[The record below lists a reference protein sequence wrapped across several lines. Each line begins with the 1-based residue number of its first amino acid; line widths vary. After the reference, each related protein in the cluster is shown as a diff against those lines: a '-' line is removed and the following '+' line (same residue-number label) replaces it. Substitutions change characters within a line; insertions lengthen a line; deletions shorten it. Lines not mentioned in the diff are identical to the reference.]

1 MDQHEDTNPNED
13 DLYVYDDSE
22 EDSEDEDVAPFRAR
36 FVSKPEKPETK
47 VERGRTATLECAVN
61 SLGGGTIMWE
71 RNNFRSRSKG
81 DYLYVGKKQMHQEGR
96 KYGIEL
102 LKEEGYKGS
111 KLIIRGTNNS
121 DTGYYLC
128 TETASQPPQKQWHYL
143 RVKEPGEFV
152 IYGILDPREQMN
164 KSMSISTEGVTHR
177 ITCSFTDRDAKIR
190 WTRGNERKTFSDNPD
205 LRIHSRKDSG
215 IYVCHADSHKK
226 TVEVIVQYQP
236 EVMIEQIHLTSQQG
250 RREYWVRCEV
260 HSSPAAVV
268 TWARDGKVLAE
279 GEKGF
284 VQEVEGSKHTLQIAS
299 SLGEAAMG
307 IFSCDATTNLG
318 SVVETT
324 RVTGAQ
330 CNDPRPLDRSLEL
343 VFSDLEDATV
353 KVELCSNDDTSLNS
367 KAKVNVDKAS
377 PHFGPET
384 SYPDYK
390 PNLPETSYPDYK
402 PNLPETSYPDYKPNL
417 PETSY
422 PDHKPNLLETSY
434 PDYKPKKEYADGWN
448 FEETAQ
454 PDDDGTRDMFPIS
467 TYEYTHPYD
476 PYDNLLSK
484 TCINNEGTLS
494 NCSSHVRTTLAT
506 TAGKTTHFVVTSMAR
521 TPTNASTEIFSIVP
535 LEKEDIA
542 DKANYNFHDRFNN
555 SLESFSSEDHNYS
568 NDSTKIYQHPTDVYL
583 NREMQDIFVLNNTAL
598 NSTVEGEHLPTIY
611 DKTYTLSNW
620 TATKTTEAPLPVLHE
635 LNHSSGYITINPN
648 GTKFKENLPLIY
660 GLNQTSNDIT
670 GEGEE
675 TNRIIE
681 QADRRDVDKPDV
693 YFENNA
699 NEVDMGEEGSKA
711 EEVRLN
717 GTSSRTH
724 GGDLADNE
732 MADENSK
739 KTNNPEEAEQT
750 RTSSKNATSTL
761 KKEVE
766 ATKRAA
772 ADEKNSKLDADH
784 SVANGSREVK
794 GSDSKNG
801 EKKKESKRL
810 MSSPWILI
818 LTILFLFILAC
829 IILAV
834 LR

>member
-1 MDQHEDTNPNED
+1 M
-13 DLYVYDDSE
+13 
-22 EDSEDEDVAPFRAR
+22 
-36 FVSKPEKPETK
+36 
-47 VERGRTATLECAVN
+47 
-61 SLGGGTIMWE
+61 
-71 RNNFRSRSKG
+71 
-81 DYLYVGKKQMHQEGR
+81 
-96 KYGIEL
+96 
-102 LKEEGYKGS
+102 
-111 KLIIRGTNNS
+111 
-121 DTGYYLC
+121 
-128 TETASQPPQKQWHYL
+128 
-143 RVKEPGEFV
+143 
-152 IYGILDPREQMN
+152 
-164 KSMSISTEGVTHR
+164 
-177 ITCSFTDRDAKIR
+177 
-190 WTRGNERKTFSDNPD
+190 
-205 LRIHSRKDSG
+205 
-215 IYVCHADSHKK
+215 
-226 TVEVIVQYQP
+226 
-236 EVMIEQIHLTSQQG
+236 
-250 RREYWVRCEV
+250 
-260 HSSPAAVV
+260 
-268 TWARDGKVLAE
+268 
-279 GEKGF
+279 
-284 VQEVEGSKHTLQIAS
+284 
-299 SLGEAAMG
+299 
-307 IFSCDATTNLG
+307 
-318 SVVETT
+318 
-324 RVTGAQ
+324 
-330 CNDPRPLDRSLEL
+330 
-343 VFSDLEDATV
+343 
-353 KVELCSNDDTSLNS
+353 
-367 KAKVNVDKAS
+367 
-377 PHFGPET
+377 
-384 SYPDYK
+384 
-390 PNLPETSYPDYK
+390 
-402 PNLPETSYPDYKPNL
+402 
-417 PETSY
+417 
-422 PDHKPNLLETSY
+422 
-434 PDYKPKKEYADGWN
+434 
-448 FEETAQ
+448 
-454 PDDDGTRDMFPIS
+454 
-467 TYEYTHPYD
+467 
-476 PYDNLLSK
+476 
-484 TCINNEGTLS
+484 
-494 NCSSHVRTTLAT
+494 RTTLAT

-670 GEGEE
+670 GKAFKFKNFLRLYINFSQNYENEVYFEFTGEGEE

-766 ATKRAA
+766 ATKKAA
-772 ADEKNSKLDADH
+772 ADEKNSKLDAGH
-784 SVANGSREVK
+784 SLANGSREVK
-794 GSDSKNG
+794 ENDSKKG
-801 EKKKESKRL
+801 EKKESKRL